1 MWLLGVILDNIC
13 GFFKVCFS
21 RTLSKQ
27 IYRNY
32 AVLMTGTV
40 VVAVLVFTAGSFTG
54 GGKNQVYAVKASRN
68 AEEAGEGEDVKEEEL
83 QAGLMGIVASVN
95 KLEAYS
101 QAADGVDLETANQ
114 EILAGTSRIRKN
126 ALYQKYVEECAKNIG
141 SIGYYA
147 QQKVLENQMDGNDYY
162 TLLQIVEA
170 EATGGDI
177 KSKILIANVVLNRV
191 KDSRFPDTIY
201 DVVWQTAGG
210 SPQFSPTYDGRIYTV
225 SITDDTIEA
234 VDRALAGEDYSQ
246 GALFFAARASA
257 EAQNMVWFDQN
268 LVQMFEY
275 GGHEFF
281 CFADE

>member
-27 IYRNY
+27 IYRNC

-95 KLEAYS
+95 NLEAYS

-170 EATGGDI
+170 EATCRAQSCKGFQISRYDLRCCLADGG
-177 KSKILIANVVLNRV
+177 R
-191 KDSRFPDTIY
+191 
-201 DVVWQTAGG
+201 
-210 SPQFSPTYDGRIYTV
+210 
-225 SITDDTIEA
+225 
-234 VDRALAGEDYSQ
+234 
-246 GALFFAARASA
+246 FAAVFPYRRR
-257 EAQNMVWFDQN
+257 QD
-268 LVQMFEY
+268 LY
-275 GGHEFF
+275 GLDHG
-281 CFADE
+281 